1 MISVSA
7 EIARADMAPGDVGV
21 LRPVAWPCP
30 GMSRTWSSPG
40 SMSAARSRP
49 GMSGARPRSSMSGA
63 RSRPRMRGGCMGC
76 GLGRTFWWRTVGSAR
91 ADSANTVTSDTRGS
105 TILARLDVF
114 IFTLPPL
121 PGRCSLKPVE
131 STDAINLR
139 APIRVTGRCC
149 TLPYRVRDN
158 LTRFT
163 PIVLL
168 RICNSRSGHGI
179 SGPIGRQFW
188 DAANAKAN
196 GKANAKRTP
205 PRWQTFDTR

>member
-1 MISVSA
+1 MWA
-7 EIARADMAPGDVGV
+7 FCGPWPGPAPACPAPGPAPAACPPPG
-21 LRPVAWPCP
+21 PVPACPAPGPDPACPAPGPDPGCAGAAW
-30 GMSRTWSSPG
+30 
-40 SMSAARSRP
+40 AAGLAAP
-49 GMSGARPRSSMSGA
+49 F
-63 RSRPRMRGGCMGC
+63 GGGP
-76 GLGRTFWWRTVGSAR
+76 LGSAR

-168 RICNSRSGHGI
+168 RICNSRSGHEI

-196 GKANAKRTP
+196 GKADGKANAKRTP